1 MYWYMTRNRRVGLL
15 ACPLACPLVL
25 LSGLLHAQQIHAQ
38 QTLHLTLAEAEKLAV
53 QNNPQLSSSHY
64 TAAAAH
70 QVPNEYKA
78 NLAPN
83 VFGSFTGVGA
93 DNGSRLAAGG
103 LNNPVV
109 YNRLGSGLTVS
120 QLITDFGRTGN
131 LIGSASLRAEAQDQ
145 AAEATRAR
153 ILLATGSAYFGVLRA
168 HAVMRVAEQTVKARQ
183 DVVDQVSALAE
194 SKLKSTLDVSFAKV
208 NLSDAKL
215 LVTQALNE
223 LKTAEANLA
232 TAMGLPNETAFDL
245 QEETLPPPLPD
256 RIVDLVRQAM
266 ADRPDLKDLRLEQSS
281 EQRFAKA
288 EHDLYYP
295 SVGVLATAGFAP
307 AGEVAIPGRYGAI
320 GLNVNIPI
328 FNGGLFKARQSEA
341 ELRARAAGDNI
352 TDLENRVTRDV
363 RVAYYNATTAY
374 DRMALTK
381 QLVDQAAMALD
392 LAQVRYENG
401 LGTIVELSTAQLNLT
416 SAQIADTNARYE
428 YQAQRVNVDY
438 QVGAL
443 R

>member
-1 MYWYMTRNRRVGLL
+1 MSWYMTEDRRVGLL
-15 ACPLACPLVL
+15 ACPLVL
-25 LSGLLHAQQIHAQ
+25 LGLAASLHAQ
-38 QTLHLTLAEAEKLAV
+38 QTLHLTLADAEKLAV
-53 QNNPQLSSSHY
+53 QNNPQLSSAHY

-70 QVPNEYKA
+70 QVPNEYRA

-83 VFGSFTGVGA
+83 IFGSFTGVGA

-103 LNNPVV
+103 LNNPIV

-120 QLITDFGRTGN
+120 QLITDFGRTSN
-131 LIGSASLRAEAQDQ
+131 LVGSAKLRADAQDQ

-153 ILLATGSAYFGVLRA
+153 ILLATGSAYFAVLRA

-215 LVTQALNE
+215 LVAQALND

-245 QEETLPPPLPD
+245 QEEPLPSPLPD
-256 RIVDLVRQAM
+256 RIADLVRQAM
-266 ADRPDLKDLRLEQSS
+266 ADRPELKDLRLEQSS
-281 EQRFAKA
+281 QQRFAKA

-295 SVGVLATAGFAP
+295 SLGVLATAGFAP

-320 GLNVNIPI
+320 GMNVNIPI

-341 ELRARAAGDNI
+341 ELKARAAGDNI

-363 RVAYYNATTAY
+363 RVAYYNATNAY

-381 QLVDQAAMALD
+381 QMVDQAALALE
-392 LAQVRYENG
+392 LAQVRYDNG

-428 YQAQRVNVDY
+428 YQAQRVNVDF